1 MLEVHSHMAFHRSPS
16 ADRVLGIDDEE
27 TDIVLD
33 ALSSDSARQV
43 LAALNDSPAT
53 AAELADRTGLTTQN
67 VSYHLGKLVDAELVR
82 TDGERG
88 TGGNAATVYA
98 PAKRT
103 IVSTEPVVT
112 PSRPVISTLGIAL
125 GVLLILT
132 CIHSLADPSVL
143 LLIAVDHVLSHLFSM
158 V

>member
-1 MLEVHSHMAFHRSPS
+1 MDIHRSPS

-27 TDIVLD
+27 TDLVID
-33 ALSSDSARQV
+33 ALSTDSARQV
-43 LAALNDSPAT
+43 LAVLNESPAT

-82 TDGERG
+82 TDGKRG
-88 TGGNAATVYA
+88 TGGDAATVYA

-103 IVSTEPVVT
+103 VISTEPVVT
-112 PSRPVISTLGIAL
+112 PTRPGISALGIVFGFL
-125 GVLLILT
+125 VILT
-132 CIHSLADPSVL
+132 CLHSLPDLSVFL
-143 LLIAVDHVLSHLFSM
+143 LVAMDQGFSNLLPM